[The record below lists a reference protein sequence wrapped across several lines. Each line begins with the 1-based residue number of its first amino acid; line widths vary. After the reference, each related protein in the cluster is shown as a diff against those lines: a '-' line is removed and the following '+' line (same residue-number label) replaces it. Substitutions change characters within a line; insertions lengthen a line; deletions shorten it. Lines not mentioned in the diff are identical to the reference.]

1 MKIRVNDINFNRIKE
16 NPIVKQV
23 INGINEITT
32 EGYICK
38 PNYDIEEE
46 ILDLFYQ
53 LKKEVNYPTY
63 NVFANGKE
71 IKLFSIVNNHIVGRY
86 FDINENQVIKRK
98 TKNRD
103 RILLKDVVDLKQ
115 LEKDIKK
122 DFNEF
127 IEKIEK
133 RIENEIV
140 EYIKNKYSDKIN
152 WDIIEILKLQ
162 KEYNKSENKIQFLK
176 KHNFKNVELFGYREE
191 KNKGRYTEGIT
202 YKIDWNKKE
211 IILDRFSTDD

>member
-1 MKIRVNDINFNRIKE
+1 MKIKVNDINFNRIKE

-23 INGINEITT
+23 INGISEITT
-32 EGYICK
+32 EGYICR
-38 PNYDIEEE
+38 PNYDIEKE

-53 LKKEVNYPTY
+53 LKKELNYPTY

-71 IKLFSIVNNHIVGRY
+71 IKLISFKNNHIVGRY
-86 FDINENQVIKRK
+86 FEINENQVIKRK

-115 LEKDIKK
+115 LEKDIKE

-127 IEKIEK
+127 IEKTEK

-140 EYIKNKYSDKIN
+140 EYIKNKYFDKIN
-152 WDIIEILKLQ
+152 WNIIEILKLQ
-162 KEYNKSENKIQFLK
+162 KEYNKSENKVQFLK
-176 KHNFKNVELFGYREE
+176 DNNFKNVELLGYREE
-191 KNKGRYTEGIT
+191 QNKGRYTEGIT
-202 YKIDWNKKE
+202 YKLDWNKRE
-211 IILDRFSTDD
+211 VILDRFSTDD